1 MIYETV
7 HAIKNKILRRVA
19 ICAITPVLLILFV
32 ACFIVGS
39 ALCFKEP
46 LVMAFRSCRDDLKK
60 TYKDCVELIKETTE
74 AFVKLWQMK
83 EDEKSE

>member
-7 HAIKNKILRRVA
+7 AAIKNKILRRVA
-19 ICAITPVLLILFV
+19 ICAIAPVLLILFIV
-32 ACFIVGS
+32 CFIVG
-39 ALCFKEP
+39 AVLAAVEP
-46 LVMAFRSCRDDLKK
+46 VKQTYRECVSLFR
-60 TYKDCVELIKETTE
+60 ETAE